1 MPRARP
7 VRQLLIPAMLALGA
21 CSTAGGPYPS
31 LQPRAAER
39 VDPRLEPV
47 RPMND
52 RPVTPSLA
60 ARLAALVGQARAGDA
75 AFEPAASEA
84 ERLAAVAG
92 APQSESWIAA
102 EQALSAAIAA
112 GHGTTVALADV
123 DALGA
128 DALQTHGGI
137 APNDLEAIQSAAA
150 AISGIARRQAARVDA
165 VQNRL
170 GI

>member
-1 MPRARP
+1 M
-7 VRQLLIPAMLALGA
+7 RQLLILVVLALSA
-21 CSTAGGPYPS
+21 CSSAGGTYPS

-39 VDPRLEPV
+39 IDPRLEPV

-52 RPVTPSLA
+52 RPATASLV
-60 ARLAALVGQARAGDA
+60 ARLAALVEQARAGDA

-84 ERLAAVAG
+84 ERLATAAG

-112 GHGTTVALADV
+112 GHGTSVALADV

-128 DALQTHGGI
+128 NALQTQGGI
-137 APNDLEAIQSAAA
+137 APNDLKAIQGAAA
-150 AISGIARRQAARVDA
+150 EVSAIARRQAARIDA

>member
-1 MPRARP
+1 M
-7 VRQLLIPAMLALGA
+7 RQLLILVVLALGA
-21 CSTAGGPYPS
+21 CSSAGGPYPS

-39 VDPRLEPV
+39 IDPRLEPV

-52 RPVTPSLA
+52 RPATASLV
-60 ARLAALVGQARAGDA
+60 ARLAALVEQARAGDA

-84 ERLAAVAG
+84 ERLATAAG

-112 GHGTTVALADV
+112 GHGTSVALADV
-123 DALGA
+123 DAIGA
-128 DALQTHGGI
+128 NALQTQGGI
-137 APNDLEAIQSAAA
+137 APNDLKAIQGAAA
-150 AISGIARRQAARVDA
+150 EVSAIARRQAARIDA

>member
-1 MPRARP
+1 M
-7 VRQLLIPAMLALGA
+7 RQLLILVVLALGA
-21 CSTAGGPYPS
+21 CSSAGGPYPS

-39 VDPRLEPV
+39 IDPRLEPV

-52 RPVTPSLA
+52 RPATASLV
-60 ARLAALVGQARAGDA
+60 ARLAALVEQARAGDA

-84 ERLAAVAG
+84 ERLATAAG

-112 GHGTTVALADV
+112 GHGTSVALADV

-128 DALQTHGGI
+128 NALQTQGGI
-137 APNDLEAIQSAAA
+137 APNDLKAIQGAAA
-150 AISGIARRQAARVDA
+150 EVSAIARRQAARIDA

>member
-1 MPRARP
+1 M
-7 VRQLLIPAMLALGA
+7 RQLLILVVLALGA
-21 CSTAGGPYPS
+21 CSSAGGPYPS

-39 VDPRLEPV
+39 IDPRLEPV

-52 RPVTPSLA
+52 RPATASLV
-60 ARLAALVGQARAGDA
+60 ARLAALVEQARAGDA

-84 ERLAAVAG
+84 ERLATAAG

-112 GHGTTVALADV
+112 GHGTSVALADV

-128 DALQTHGGI
+128 NALQTQGGI
-137 APNDLEAIQSAAA
+137 APNDLDAIESAAA
-150 AISGIARRQAARVDA
+150 AISSIGRGQTARIDA
-165 VQNRL
+165 VQKRL
-170 GI
+170 GL